1 MSTMGKST
9 KTESQLVVA
18 KTGDTEREE
27 LPMGSWLPC
36 G

>member
-1 MSTMGKST
+1 MGKST

-18 KTGDTEREE
+18 KTGDTEKERGITI
-27 LPMGSWLPC
+27 GSWLPC